1 MPALPR
7 PNLKPRPK
15 LLIAL
20 VIAFAIWVGLLT
32 WIYVTQIVLKH

>member
-7 PNLKPRPK
+7 PNLKPQPK

-20 VIAFAIWVGLLT
+20 LILFAIWVGLLT
-32 WIYVTQIVLKH
+32 WIYVTQIWMKH